1 MRGMRWP
8 VSLRLSEE
16 WWAWRLSSSA
26 QGLLRPV
33 EMDVVS
39 CVLSWLKISTF
50 FSERVASL
58 LLIFSK
64 DDILLI
70 TYYYFIFLAFQ
81 GMIQFKQVTDSI
93 I

>member
-1 MRGMRWP
+1 
-8 VSLRLSEE
+8 
-16 WWAWRLSSSA
+16 
-26 QGLLRPV
+26 
-33 EMDVVS
+33 
-39 CVLSWLKISTF
+39 VLPWLKISTF

-70 TYYYFIFLAFQ
+70 TYYYFIFLVFQ
-81 GMIQFKQVTDSI
+81 GLLQSSQVTDSI